1 MANTLELTVPDL
13 GGFEDVPI
21 IEILIATGDAI
32 GKDAPLLTLESD
44 KATMEVPASFAG
56 TVRDIKVKIG
66 DRVSQGTV
74 IAHLEL
80 AAEAPSAAPARA
92 LVVEDD
98 GSLTPVGGAAP
109 AHVDSPAASITAAAT
124 HVTELIVPDLGGA
137 SEIPVIAVFVA
148 AGQSIAVNAPLVE
161 LESDKATMEV
171 PALAGGIVGDV
182 CVKVGDKVSPGTV
195 IATVSTASAGQSHR
209 PPAAIAPAPQP
220 SGQSIVAS
228 SESPGAQSI
237 DAAVAPLAQPEPT
250 IQAPVLAAV
259 IAPAPPSMN
268 GSAHAASNG
277 STEAAVHASP
287 AIRRFARELG
297 VNLRGLHG
305 NGPNG
310 RITRDDVQA
319 YVKATIVRA
328 NAPAQSAASATAGSN
343 GSGLHLMPWPKIDFS
358 KYGAVERRPLSRI
371 AKLSGQNLARNW
383 VLIPHVTQ
391 NEEADVTELEAFRKA
406 VNAEHKDVKVTML
419 ALLMK
424 ALVTT
429 LRAFPTFNSSLDG
442 DDLVIKSYY
451 HLGFAA
457 DTPNGLVVP
466 VIKDVE
472 SKGVLA
478 LATETA
484 GLAKR
489 ARDGKLGPGEMSG
502 STFTISSLGGIGGT
516 SFTPIINAPEVAIL
530 GVSKTAM
537 KPVWDGTA
545 FAPRLM
551 LPLSLSYDHRV
562 IDGAAAARFCASLAS
577 VLGDMRKTLL

>member
-21 IEILIATGDAI
+21 IEILVAAGDTI
-32 GKDAPLLTLESD
+32 GKDAPLVTLESD
-44 KATMEVPASFAG
+44 KATMEVPASFGG

-74 IAHLEL
+74 IAAIEI
-80 AAEAPSAAPARA
+80 AGEAPPAQPANA

-98 GSLTPVGGAAP
+98 GSLTPIGSAGAARP
-109 AHVDSPAASITAAAT
+109 
-124 HVTELIVPDLGGA
+124 HVTELSVPDLGGF
-137 SEIPVIAVFVA
+137 SDIPVISVFVTAGETIA
-148 AGQSIAVNAPLVE
+148 ANAPLVE

-171 PALAGGIVGDV
+171 PALAGGIVGEV
-182 CVKVGDKVSPGTV
+182 RVKVGDRVSPGTV
-195 IATVSTASAGQSHR
+195 IATVSSAATAPAASA
-209 PPAAIAPAPQP
+209 PAAAPAAAGGP
-220 SGQSIVAS
+220 
-228 SESPGAQSI
+228 EPGAQSI
-237 DAAVAPLAQPEPT
+237 DAATAPLAQPEPT
-250 IQAPVLAAV
+250 IAAPVLAAV
-259 IAPAPPSMN
+259 VAPAPASLN
-268 GSAHAASNG
+268 GTSHAASNG
-277 STEAAVHASP
+277 SADAAVHASP

-297 VNLRGLHG
+297 VTLRGLSG
-305 NGPNG
+305 SGPNG
-310 RITRDDVQA
+310 RITRDDVQN
-319 YVKATIVRA
+319 YVKSALVRA
-328 NAPAQSAASATAGSN
+328 SASAQQPALPPAAPSN

-358 KYGAVERRPLSRI
+358 KYGPVERRPLSRI

-391 NEEADVTELEAFRKA
+391 NEEADVTELEAFRKS
-406 VNAEHKDVKVTML
+406 VNAEHKDAKVTML

-442 DDLVIKSYY
+442 DELVLKAYY

-466 VIKDVE
+466 VIKNVDI
-472 SKGVLA
+472 KGVLA
-478 LATETA
+478 LAAETA

-530 GVSKTAM
+530 GVSRTAM

-545 FAPRLM
+545 FVPRLM

-562 IDGAAAARFCASLAS
+562 IDGAAAARFCTFLAS
-577 VLGDMRKTLL
+577 VLADMRKTLL